1 MTSGMRFTLG
11 IIAASTLALSACS
24 ASDEP
29 ASTSESAAQSS
40 AQSAAPSSAASSA
53 QEGEVV
59 LSQGVVRAAEEGS
72 DMTAIFGTLEN
83 NSDSDVE
90 VTGFHSSANADMN
103 QLHQTVNG
111 VMSQMTE
118 PMVIP
123 AHGTFELKPGGNHL
137 MLMGLHQPIKAG
149 ETIDVTLELK
159 DGSEIDLGQVEARS
173 MGAGGEAYG
182 DIEGHGGQGEHS
194 DMSGMDG
201 MSGMH
206 SEAKPSESAE
216 H

>member
-1 MTSGMRFTLG
+1 M
-11 IIAASTLALSACS
+11 
-24 ASDEP
+24 
-29 ASTSESAAQSS
+29 
-40 AQSAAPSSAASSA
+40 
-53 QEGEVV
+53 
-59 LSQGVVRAAEEGS
+59 LSQGVVRAVEEGS
-72 DMTAIFGTLEN
+72 DMTAVFGTLEIN
-83 NSDSDVE
+83 TDSDIE
-90 VTGFHSSANADMN
+90 VTGFHNSANADMN

-111 VMSQMTE
+111 QMSQMTE
-118 PMVIP
+118 PLVVP

-182 DIEGHGGQGEHS
+182 DIDGHDGGGDHS
-194 DMSGMDG
+194 GMAGMSGMD
-201 MSGMH
+201 SGSH
-206 SEAKPSESAE
+206 PSESAE

>member
-1 MTSGMRFTLG
+1 MTSGMRLTVGL
-11 IIAASTLALSACS
+11 IAASTLALSACS

-29 ASTSESAAQSS
+29 ASTAASQSS
-40 AQSAAPSSAASSA
+40 AQPASSSAASPA
-53 QEGEVV
+53 QEGEVK
-59 LSQGVVRAAEEGS
+59 LSQGVVRAVEEGS
-72 DMTAIFGTLEN
+72 DMTAVFGTLEN
-83 NSDSDVE
+83 NTDSDIE
-90 VTGFHSSANADMN
+90 VTGFHTSANADMN

-111 VMSQMTE
+111 QMSQMTE

-182 DIEGHGGQGEHS
+182 DIDGHEGHGEHS

-201 MSGMH
+201 MSGMG